1 MSSDIEQAA
10 VEDQATVRNLALMVV
25 GFSVLTAVLIVVAL
39 MVT

>member
-10 VEDQATVRNLALMVV
+10 VEDQATVRNLAFMVV
-25 GFSVLTAVLIVVAL
+25 GFGVLTAVLIVVAL

>member
-25 GFSVLTAVLIVVAL
+25 GFGVLMAVLIVVAL

>member
-25 GFSVLTAVLIVVAL
+25 GFGVLTAVLIVVAL